1 VTAITSAVRGR
12 QLNLYVGPFLMSY
25 LLKGLALDDRERRL
39 MTSVVFRDY
48 FTQFSAAIDLPP
60 AAEIEE

>member
-1 VTAITSAVRGR
+1 
-12 QLNLYVGPFLMSY
+12 MSY